1 MLEKG
6 ENEMAER
13 PYSNI
18 SDMPLVLT
26 VTEVAAALG
35 IGRHA
40 AYDLVQSV
48 AIPVIHIGRHIRV
61 YRDALERFLEQN

>member
-1 MLEKG
+1 MLGKG
-6 ENEMAER
+6 ENEMTER
-13 PYSNI
+13 RYSNI

-40 AYDLVQSV
+40 A
-48 AIPVIHIGRHIRV
+48 
-61 YRDALERFLEQN
+61 